1 MFEQSADSLTSLK
14 CMNMKQAELE
24 EKKKKSKHKQTFSGL
39 IKFKCK
45 SSARL

>member
-24 EKKKKSKHKQTFSGL
+24 EKKKKASTSKLSL
-39 IKFKCK
+39 D
-45 SSARL
+45 